1 MFSFASGPFYYPYS
15 SYCLGTK
22 NECSVCCRRELLK
35 VLSANA
41 SICCTW
47 LLISSAPSFTN
58 RLYEVSTSTAD
69 LTSLAVGFFGY
80 SSTPQLRL
88 FLRPLLLEF
97 DHTIRKANGIS
108 QWASVASYKNQ
119 KFELSG

>member
-1 MFSFASGPFYYPYS
+1 MFPFASGSFYYPQS

-35 VLSANA
+35 IVSVDA

-58 RLYEVSTSTAD
+58 RLYEVSTSIAD
-69 LTSLAVGFFGY
+69 LTSLAVGFFIGHSLIC
-80 SSTPQLRL
+80 SSVR
-88 FLRPLLLEF
+88 
-97 DHTIRKANGIS
+97 IRSHDKKS
-108 QWASVASYKNQ
+108 
-119 KFELSG
+119 